1 MFSIYIVIARMIIA
15 RANSASSEPPPEP
28 FVVPSFMGPATEVKC
43 SMLIEVQSQGWKA
56 PLGCYTLK
64 RQSIAKIH
72 PVWEHQDEDPE
83 IDNLLVFLRQD
94 NSLSTITWQ
103 ALSEYPLTPIECNK
117 RRLVASQRKSKKSK
131 KVASNGQDN
140 IADGGENVV
149 ILQKLKN
156 KHKALMMV
164 DILLHNRGRN
174 QDMTI

>member
-1 MFSIYIVIARMIIA
+1 
-15 RANSASSEPPPEP
+15 
-28 FVVPSFMGPATEVKC
+28 
-43 SMLIEVQSQGWKA
+43 MLIEVQSQGWKA

-64 RQSIAKIH
+64 KQRYLNFVTCMCPQSIAEIH